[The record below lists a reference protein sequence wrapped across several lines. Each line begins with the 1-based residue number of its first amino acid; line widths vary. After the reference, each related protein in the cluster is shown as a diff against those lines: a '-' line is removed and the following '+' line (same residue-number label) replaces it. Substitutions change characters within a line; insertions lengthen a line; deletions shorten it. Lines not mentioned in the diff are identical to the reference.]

1 LINSLK
7 IRSLI
12 QEDITQ
18 VLKIYN
24 FHINNGYGN
33 FEEEIIS
40 IKKFKE
46 LSEDILKMG
55 LPFLVAEINNQI
67 VGFTY
72 LNKFRKKSGY
82 KFSFENSI
90 YLDNNFSG
98 QGIGNKL
105 LKRLLEAS
113 EKNSNIKTI
122 IAVIS
127 NHNSESSIKI
137 HEKNGFN
144 MIGTLKRV
152 GFKKNKWL
160 DAIYMQ
166 KIINEKD

>member
-1 LINSLK
+1 
-7 IRSLI
+7 
-12 QEDITQ
+12 
-18 VLKIYN
+18 
-24 FHINNGYGN
+24 
-33 FEEEIIS
+33 
-40 IKKFKE
+40 
-46 LSEDILKMG
+46 MG

-127 NHNSESSIKI
+127 NHNSEASIKI
-137 HEKNGFN
+137 HERNGFN